1 MASSFMKRQKERQRE
16 EKQKEKEQ
24 KRLERERDK
33 ANKPEAA
40 AGEDPDLVGIVPGPQ
55 PVVEWE

>member
-24 KRLERERDK
+24 KRAERERDK
-33 ANKPEAA
+33 ANRPEAE
-40 AGEDPDLVGIVPGPQ
+40 AGVDPDLVGIVPGPQ
-55 PVVEWE
+55 PVVDWE